1 MCGIVGILSWA
12 RGRAE
17 REATTRRLGETLGH
31 RGPDGEA
38 YASLDACSLGLRRLS
53 IVDLESPAH
62 VFASEDR
69 SVLAVANAEIYN
81 APELRE
87 RLGGLGHAFSTR
99 IDTEVL
105 PHLYEERGADLVGR
119 LRGMFAVAIWDRR
132 RERLLLGRDRAGEKP
147 LFYWQGA
154 DELVFASELR
164 ALLAHPRIAP
174 AVDAR
179 ALSRYLLHDF
189 FPAPWTPLAGVHK
202 LPAGHLLLAGR
213 QGLTVRK
220 YWDAADHVNT
230 GDLSRRDARSLAAE
244 LDERLATA
252 VRRRRQAD
260 TRVGVFLSGGLDSTA
275 VLSHLSEQV
284 GPGVPAFAIGHADPE
299 FDESRFAADTARF
312 FGAELHPLV
321 LGEADLADGLRRVAE
336 GFDEPLGDA
345 STIPTHLLARFARQ
359 QVKVVLSG
367 EGADELFAGYPTY
380 IGHRLGSHYRRLP
393 AALRRGLLVAAG
405 WLPNSM
411 GNVSPGYLVR
421 RFALGADSDPI
432 ERHHLWFGSIGPDL
446 QRQVVAPGIVEALRE
461 DDPWSDA
468 RRRAGACRWPDGL
481 DQHLYTDFSMYLQDD
496 LLTKID
502 RATMLA
508 SLESRAPYLDT
519 DLMEFAAGIPA
530 RHKLSGFSTK
540 AVLRR
545 AVRHRVPKA
554 VLTRRKR
561 GFNIPFSR
569 WLLHGF
575 GEQLRERFSQDR
587 VAARGLLCAE
597 GVNRLLDEHLSRQC
611 DHRKPLFNLLALD
624 LWCDRVFGEGAPVPV
639 EAATRVAEPVGSGV
653 R

>member
-1 MCGIVGILSWA
+1 MCGIVGILSWT

-17 REATTRRLGETLGH
+17 REATARRIGETLTH
-31 RGPDGEA
+31 RGPDGKA
-38 YASLDACSLGLRRLS
+38 YGADGACSLGLRRLS
-53 IVDLESPAH
+53 IVDLESPAR

-87 RLGGLGHAFSTR
+87 RLAGRGHAFSTG

-105 PHLYEERGADLVGR
+105 THLYEEYGSDLVEV
-119 LRGMFAVAIWDRR
+119 LRGMFAIAIWDGR

-164 ALLAHPRIAP
+164 ALLAHPRVAP

-179 ALSRYLLHDF
+179 ALSRYMLHDF

-202 LPAGHLLLAGR
+202 LPAGHLLVADG

-220 YWDAADHVNT
+220 YWDAADHVEND
-230 GDLSRRDARSLAAE
+230 DLSGRDVRSLAAE
-244 LDERLATA
+244 LDERIATA

-284 GPGVPAFAIGHADPE
+284 GAGVPAFAIGHADPE
-299 FDESRFAADTARF
+299 FDESRFAAETARH

-321 LGEADLADGLRRVAE
+321 LSEADLADGLRRVGE

-345 STIPTHLLARFARQ
+345 STIPSHLLARFARQ
-359 QVKVVLSG
+359 HVKVVLSG

-380 IGHRLGSHYRRLP
+380 IGHRLGGYYRKLP
-393 AALRRGLLVAAG
+393 AAVRRAVIGAAG
-405 WLPNSM
+405 WLPSGM
-411 GNVSPGYLVR
+411 GNVSPGYLLH
-421 RFALGADSDPI
+421 RFAMGADSDPV
-432 ERHHLWFGSIGPDL
+432 ERHHLWFGSIGPEL
-446 QRQVVAPGIVEALRE
+446 QRQVLSPALLELLRE
-461 DDPWSDA
+461 DDPWSEA
-468 RRRAGACRWPDGL
+468 RRRADARSWPDEL

-530 RHKLSGFSTK
+530 RHKLSGLSTK

-575 GEQLRERFSQDR
+575 GEELRERFSEER
-587 VAARGLLCAE
+587 VAARGLFCAE

-624 LWCDRVFGEGAPVPV
+624 LWCDRTFGEGRPVPIE
-639 EAATRVAEPVGSGV
+639 EAKPAAEPVGSGA